1 MKETKNVK
9 KDSPVTSVERSGF
22 RRISLHDLVVAKLPA
37 EYPVTVL
44 RPTDNQST
52 KN

>member
-1 MKETKNVK
+1 MKEVNDVEKN
-9 KDSPVTSVERSGF
+9 SPVTSVERSGF